1 MKDLDIL
8 ITKNGRY
15 IMIENMIY
23 DKVLDRHGDIND
35 ASFSDLIDIISE
47 NVAFLVQD
55 VKTNLTEI
63 SSFTRKNAYHVLE
76 CFGETDKRLS
86 LMMEYEVKFGS
97 SLLTE
102 SVTNP
107 KLIMIET
114 WSWIKEQV
122 LVLEQTY
129 NPFNKDF
136 WSTSNAKQIGSKA
149 VSGVKSLAKSAMDT
163 SKSIGMS
170 VGNFVVN
177 PGESIKKG
185 YEWVK
190 KSSMSTIMEA
200 IRDGLYSGVGTA
212 IQIFLQFTGVGN
224 VAVAIVWGAML
235 IYDLYKVF
243 TGKPY
248 EWSDILFDVLGII
261 SGGAVK
267 ALKGAMS
274 AVGITKGMSMGK
286 GIQKLA
292 SNPTTKGIM
301 SKIGGGISTVFGWI
315 KKAGSWLSQ
324 KLGIK
329 WVGDVVAKAGTWLNT
344 NILKPIA
351 TGVGKLV
358 TGTNN
363 LAQGTKNLA
372 DKALQKTGNAV
383 GLKNIGNKALT
394 KGGHVTVGTAG
405 RQAAIGGAEYKLKN
419 KYIYEPGFEQAGKLI
434 DKVTGA
440 KPSPALA
447 AVDTPTLYGLTA
459 DELAA
464 LA

>member
-1 MKDLDIL
+1 MDLDFYIS
-8 ITKNGRY
+8 KNGRY

-23 DKVLDRHGDIND
+23 DKVLDRHGDINN
-35 ASFSDLIDIISE
+35 ASFSDLIDIIGE
-47 NVAFLVQD
+47 NVAFLAQD

-63 SSFTRKNAYHVLE
+63 SSFTRKNVYHVLE

-102 SVTNP
+102 SVANP
-107 KLIMIET
+107 KLIMVET
-114 WSWIKEQV
+114 WNWIKEQV

-136 WSTSNAKQIGSKA
+136 WSKSNAKQIGSNV
-149 VSGVKSLAKSAMDT
+149 VSSAKSFGKDVVDT
-163 SKSIGMS
+163 TKSIGKAIA
-170 VGNFVVN
+170 N
-177 PGESIKKG
+177 PIDTIKKG
-185 YEWVK
+185 WTWVK
-190 KSSMSTIMEA
+190 ENGLGGLMEK
-200 IRDGLYSGVGTA
+200 IRSGLYSGVGTA

-267 ALKGAMS
+267 VLKGAMS

-363 LAQGTKNLA
+363 LAQGTRNLA

-394 KGGHVTVGTAG
+394 KGGNVTVGTAG

-447 AVDTPTLYGLTA
+447 AVETPTLYGLTA
-459 DELAA
+459 DELAS

>member
-55 VKTNLTEI
+55 IKTNLTEI

-129 NPFNKDF
+129 NQFNKDF
-136 WSTSNAKQIGSKA
+136 WSTSNAKQIGSNVKQIGSKA
-149 VSGVKSLAKSAMDT
+149 VSGAKSLAKSAMDT

-177 PGESIKKG
+177 PGESLKKAWN
-185 YEWVK
+185 WVK
-190 KSSMSTIMEA
+190 ENGISGVMESV
-200 IRDGLYSGVGTA
+200 REFLYSGVGTA
-212 IQIFLQFTGVGN
+212 AQIFVSLIPGAGQIATAILWGVF
-224 VAVAIVWGAML
+224 L
-235 IYDLYKVF
+235 IYDLYQGF
-243 TGKPY
+243 AN
-248 EWSDILFDVLGII
+248 GIEI
-261 SGGAVK
+261 DFANNVYHFGDFSNVTNGTYIQIENAAQQIKTYGGNEQG
-267 ALKGAMS
+267 LYLDFS
-274 AVGITKGMSMGK
+274 SR
-286 GIQKLA
+286 Q
-292 SNPTTKGIM
+292 
-301 SKIGGGISTVFGWI
+301 F
-315 KKAGSWLSQ
+315 
-324 KLGIK
+324 KLGDYMNNQNNYWLEINDSAELFALNGNLLLSSSASGNSGQHLVLTINGTQYKIK
-329 WVGDVVAKAGTWLNT
+329 LEN
-344 NILKPIA
+344 P
-351 TGVGKLV
+351 
-358 TGTNN
+358 
-363 LAQGTKNLA
+363 
-372 DKALQKTGNAV
+372 
-383 GLKNIGNKALT
+383 
-394 KGGHVTVGTAG
+394 
-405 RQAAIGGAEYKLKN
+405 
-419 KYIYEPGFEQAGKLI
+419 
-434 DKVTGA
+434 
-440 KPSPALA
+440 
-447 AVDTPTLYGLTA
+447 
-459 DELAA
+459 
-464 LA
+464 